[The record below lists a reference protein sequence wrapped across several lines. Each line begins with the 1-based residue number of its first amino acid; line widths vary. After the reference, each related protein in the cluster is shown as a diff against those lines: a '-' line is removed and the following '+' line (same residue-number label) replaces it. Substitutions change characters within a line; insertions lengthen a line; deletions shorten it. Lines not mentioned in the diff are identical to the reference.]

1 MNKSLVLI
9 SYLLLNFAIPFGQTK
24 QDKLFAKSLDQF
36 LSTKFKPTEP
46 GCAVLI
52 AKKGTVI
59 YKKAFGSASIEL
71 NTAVQPNMVFNIGSI
86 TKQFTAVAILQ
97 LVEQGKLSLQDSL
110 QKYVKTFP
118 SKGHIITI
126 ENLLTHTSGIKDYL
140 QIDYGQPF
148 MERWDFSP
156 VAIIDSFKNQPLE
169 FEPGTKFQYS
179 NSGYFLLG
187 YIIETITGKTWQE
200 YLKQNIFLPLGL
212 AHTYTDSPAEIIP
225 RRVYGYMNNTGHFE
239 KADYW
244 SATLPYSA
252 GAIISNVEDLY
263 NWHKGLYQYK
273 ILKKETLDKAFTPF
287 KLKNGL
293 STGYGY
299 GWFVKN
305 SNNFSSIEHAGG
317 MVGFVS
323 NEIYYPDEDVFI
335 ALLFNSGNAPKD
347 DLSVRI
353 SEWALGRSLQPDIK
367 IDESILSKYT
377 GTYLFTLDSNRTI
390 IIKEYQESLIA
401 EISGQGTL
409 PLIFESETKFQF
421 KGVLDA
427 KAEFI
432 KEDDRV
438 IKFIINQNGMYE
450 WIKRK

>member
-1 MNKSLVLI
+1 MYKSVSIFSICILAFI
-9 SYLLLNFAIPFGQTK
+9 FSFGQNSK
-24 QDKLFAKSLDQF
+24 DKTLGKKLDQL
-36 LSTKFKPTEP
+36 LSAKFKPTEP
-46 GCAVLI
+46 GCEIFI
-52 AKKGTVI
+52 AKKGQVI

-71 NTAVQPNMVFNIGSI
+71 NTPVQPDMVFNLGSI
-86 TKQFTAVAILQ
+86 TKQFTAICILQ
-97 LVEQGKLSLQDSL
+97 LVEQGKISLQDSV
-110 QKYVKTFP
+110 QQYVKNFP
-118 SKGHIITI
+118 TKGYTITI

-140 QIDYGQPF
+140 QIDYGQPY

-156 VAIIDSFKNQPLE
+156 AAVIDSFKNQPLE

-187 YIIETITGKTWQE
+187 YIIETVTGKTWQE
-200 YLKQNIFLPLGL
+200 YVKKNIFVPLGL
-212 AHTYTDSPAEIIP
+212 THTYTDSPNEIIP
-225 RRVYGYMNNTGHFE
+225 GRVYGYMNNNGHFE

-244 SATLPYSA
+244 SATLPYAA

-263 NWHKGLYQYK
+263 KWHKGLYEYK
-273 ILKKETLDKAFTPF
+273 ILKKEILEKAFTSF

-299 GWFVKN
+299 GWFIKK
-305 SNNFSSIEHAGG
+305 SNNFFSIEHSGG
-317 MVGFVS
+317 MVGFVT

-347 DLSVRI
+347 ELSVRL

-367 IDESILSKYT
+367 IDESILNKYT
-377 GTYLFTLDSNRTI
+377 GTYLLTLDSTRTI
-390 IIKEYQESLIA
+390 IVKKECGRLIA
-401 EISGQGTL
+401 DISGQGTL
-409 PLIFESETKFQF
+409 PLIFETETKFQF

-432 KEDDRV
+432 KEND
-438 IKFIINQNGMYE
+438 KFTKFMLYQNGDYE
-450 WIKRK
+450 WKKIK